1 MNERPLLPFDG
12 KHAVMSVRPD
22 DKSDG
27 QTPSGRRGRAGDPVN
42 LVSIDNDRKFYLYE
56 IINHY

>member
-1 MNERPLLPFDG
+1 LLPFDG
-12 KHAVMSVRPD
+12 TRVVMRVRPD
-22 DKSDG
+22 YKADG
-27 QTPSGRRGRAGDPVN
+27 QTPSGRRGRAGDPAN